1 MNWVNHVNHVIQ
13 VNHVNHVNRVNQMN
27 QVTQVE
33 QTGGRGAEIE
43 YTQKLLWI
51 VASFLNGS
59 FSALEHGAPLLFEM
73 MMLTKLR

>member
-1 MNWVNHVNHVIQ
+1 M
-13 VNHVNHVNRVNQMN
+13 NRVNQ
-27 QVTQVE
+27 VTQLE
-33 QTGGRGAEIE
+33 QAGGRGAEIE
-43 YTQKLLWI
+43 YTQNLLWI